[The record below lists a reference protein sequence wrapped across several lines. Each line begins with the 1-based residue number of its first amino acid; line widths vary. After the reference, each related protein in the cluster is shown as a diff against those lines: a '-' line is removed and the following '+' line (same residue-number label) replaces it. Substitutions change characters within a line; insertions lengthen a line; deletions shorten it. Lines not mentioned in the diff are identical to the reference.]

1 MITNTNDGSAIGYV
15 KPVATSL
22 RMIIGYITMTDL
34 YLIAHKVRGEP
45 AFDVAIHMECPLCA
59 GHGHDLDGY
68 CHECDGARHWWIIS
82 TSGHRA
88 FPYWSIPLIKAY
100 VLDQEAAYWNCV
112 LKMPPEMPEG
122 LRDHYVAERQV
133 ATDLIKV
140 LGLIHKPLA
149 PVAPIKR
156 RF

>member
-1 MITNTNDGSAIGYV
+1 
-15 KPVATSL
+15 
-22 RMIIGYITMTDL
+22 MTDL

-45 AFDVAIHMECPLCA
+45 AFDVAQHMTCPK
-59 GHGHDLDGY
+59 
-68 CHECDGARHWWIIS
+68 CDGNGDDALYCTVCDGVGHWWIIP

-88 FPYWSIPLIKAY
+88 YPYWHHPINDLWKFYGEGYEDCEVVDDVVRDIPMP
-100 VLDQEAAYWNCV
+100 LD
-112 LKMPPEMPEG
+112 
-122 LRDHYVAERQV
+122 LRDHYTTEASV

-149 PVAPIKR
+149 PAAPIKR

>member
-1 MITNTNDGSAIGYV
+1 
-15 KPVATSL
+15 
-22 RMIIGYITMTDL
+22 MTDL

-45 AFDVAIHMECPLCA
+45 AFDIAQHMTCPKCE
-59 GHGHDLDGY
+59 DGFDDY
-68 CHECDGARHWWIIS
+68 GDSLVQCSACDGIGHWWIIP

-88 FPYWSIPLIKAY
+88 FPYWNVPLIKAY
-100 VLDQEAAYWNCV
+100 VLDQAAAYWNCV
-112 LKMPPEMPEG
+112 LKMPPDMPSD
-122 LRDHYVAERQV
+122 LRDHYAVEREI